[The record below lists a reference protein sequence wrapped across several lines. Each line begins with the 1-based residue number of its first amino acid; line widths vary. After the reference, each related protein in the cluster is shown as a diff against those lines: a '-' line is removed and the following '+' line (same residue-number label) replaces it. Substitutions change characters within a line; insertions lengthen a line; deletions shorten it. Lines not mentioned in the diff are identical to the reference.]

1 MCTFEKRTINS
12 FLWVFYLI
20 GLVDRVMFQKLKV
33 SCDSMIGG
41 SIGQRLGGMVGQTT
55 HWMLALIWLTF
66 HVEAQSFI
74 ISEFVASN
82 QTGTTDA
89 DGDRSDWIEIFNTGK
104 ETASL
109 AGWFLTDDA
118 SDLTKWE
125 FPDIT
130 LPAESTIIVFA
141 SGKDRSATASELH
154 TNFKLSK
161 TGEYLGLIQPDGK
174 TIAHAFEPEYPIQ
187 LADVSYGVSMPLDRT
202 VFIASDAPGK
212 MVLPDSDA
220 LGLEWTLP
228 DYDDT
233 SWQEVSFGIGYIR
246 KSENGD
252 STNPSGNGGN
262 GTLELADVTLPTDSI
277 EPTSFLS
284 PLGESVD
291 LAIDNNTDTKYLN
304 FDTLNTGF
312 TVQLSRGAL
321 AVTSLRLTSANDAP
335 DRDPTSFVLSG
346 SNNGASFREIAK
358 GSIPSFGNRHET
370 LQIDFSNEAAF
381 SYYRLIFPTVRDANV
396 AVAMQIAEVELLG
409 WVPEGD
415 PEIPGNLIPPGTVD
429 LSKFE
434 DISDPE
440 DQIEPTTANS
450 PANEEVW
457 RAIDNISQT
466 KYLNFDGPGSGFTIK
481 PTVGL
486 TVVQGLRLTSA
497 NDAPGRDPASYLL
510 EGSLDGTEYHRIAQG
525 EVPAFEDR
533 FTTVEVA
540 FSNNTSYEYYRLT
553 FPALR
558 GGSGQLMQIAEVEFL
573 GNVGLPQPA
582 FDELI
587 QTDLESSMFGKHSS
601 AFVRWPFTVAEGANL
616 EGLSLNIRYDDG
628 FIAYLNGMEV
638 ARANAPPAPGHD
650 SVALSDRDPRDAE
663 TVERFD
669 LEQFGHL
676 MRVGENVLAV
686 HALNDAVSS
695 PDFLMNLQLESSV
708 IRIDLSETGY
718 FDKPSPGKQNSQ
730 AQPGLVPAPV
740 MDVESGFKDAAFNVT
755 MQTDL
760 EGAQIY
766 YSTDGSSPDDLSGIP
781 YTHPVQITKTTVLRA
796 AAFLEGWRPSPLST
810 RTYLFTADIA
820 RQSAASEL
828 VSKFPDHWGGQV
840 ADYDMDPRV
849 VGINGRDDF
858 GGKYT
863 RSIQEDLRSIPSI
876 SLVMESDDLF
886 GPRGIYSNPTAHGD
900 AWEKPVSIEWID
912 PNHPERFQINA
923 GIRIQGG
930 AFRRF
935 DLSLKKSFRLIFRDQ
950 YGAGKLNYP
959 LFGPDAAGS
968 FDNVVLRAN
977 GNDAWR
983 YAADR
988 ALYIRDAFAM
998 QTARDMG
1005 MVSSHTAFVHLYLNG
1020 AYWGLYNLV
1029 ERPDAAFSASYHGG
1043 DKDTWDALNQ
1053 DSVPDGT
1060 REAWDRMLSVLSEGI
1075 EEDSVYQKVQGNTP
1089 DGIRDPDLENL
1100 LDIENL
1106 IDYCILN
1113 FYIGNQDWPGRN
1125 YWVGRDREGTEGF
1138 QFYPWDSETAMG
1150 LGSGLTSNV
1159 TSANTAVA
1167 RPYGILKA
1175 NSDFR
1180 RWFGDRVQRHFS
1192 PGGALYV
1199 NPTNP
1204 AWSNTNRQNNLPAAR
1219 FAALADEVEEA
1230 IVGETAR
1237 WGDQLVSR
1245 PYTRD
1250 EHWSKE
1256 RDNLLNN
1263 YFPQRSAVVIE
1274 QLRRAGL
1281 YPRANAPLFNLQEGN
1296 VEQGT
1301 SLTLNAEGGTI
1312 YYTLDGTDPRTDIK
1326 VNTVRPTTVVD
1337 ASTPKRVLIPGP
1349 GNGGDTFETSWFLP
1363 SGFSDTNWRRGTGG
1377 VGYDTGTG
1385 YQSLI
1390 AMDVLETMNG
1400 QNGSAFIRIPFEVAP
1415 ETIDSTNFMI
1425 LRMRYDDGFVAYLN
1439 GVRIASSN
1447 APESP
1452 EWNSFSTA
1460 GHDDAAAVFWEEFE
1474 ATAFLEHLQAG
1485 DNLLAIHGLNVS
1497 SSSSDFLI
1505 DVELMVGKRNITG
1518 NLPTSTPYTSPIQLQ
1533 DLTTIK
1539 AATLS
1544 GSEWSA
1550 LSEATYVVGEPKLMV
1565 SELHYHPSDPSNEE
1579 LMAGYDDAD
1588 AFEFIELHN
1597 PGTVTFPLE
1606 GVRFVDGV
1614 DFDFTGSWITRIPPG
1629 ATVLLVKNLT
1639 AFELRYGP
1647 GLPVAGEYGGNFSN
1661 NGERVELVDAD
1672 GETILA
1678 FTYDDAIET
1687 LKDADGS
1694 GPSLIAIGSEEVP
1707 NQGIIWTT
1715 SDQIGGSPGKVPERP
1730 SESPLTPTVTREQ
1743 DKVHIQCLVPEKGDY
1758 GLFEARDLLNAQ
1770 WNLLQSA
1777 TINEPDTAL
1786 AFEVP
1791 IDWEALL
1798 RFFQLRKIS
1807 SNP

>member
-1 MCTFEKRTINS
+1 MSTVGNKS
-12 FLWVFYLI
+12 FHIITRVFDLN
-20 GLVDRVMFQKLKV
+20 GSFVRVMFWLLKTICDTMV
-33 SCDSMIGG
+33 SG
-41 SIGQRLGGMVGQTT
+41 SIGRIFVGMVGITT
-55 HWMLALIWLTF
+55 TWLLTLILLTF
-66 HVEAQSFI
+66 QGTAQSII

-82 QTGTTDA
+82 QTGRTDE
-89 DGDRSDWIEIFNTGK
+89 DGDRSDWIEIYNTGK
-104 ETASL
+104 EPASL
-109 AGWFLTDDA
+109 TGWFLTDDA

-125 FPDIT
+125 FPAVT
-130 LPAESTIIVFA
+130 LPAESTVMVFA
-141 SGKDRSATASELH
+141 SGKDRTTADSELH
-154 TNFKLSK
+154 ANFKLSR
-161 TGEYLGLIQPDGK
+161 TGEFLALIQADGK
-174 TIAHAFEPEYPIQ
+174 TIAHAFDPKYPIQ
-187 LADVSYGVSMPLDRT
+187 LGDVSYGVSMPLDRT
-202 VFIASDAPGK
+202 VFVASDAPGK
-212 MVLPDSDA
+212 ILIPDSDA
-220 LGLEWTLP
+220 LGFEWILP
-228 DYDDT
+228 GYDDS
-233 SWQEVSFGIGYIR
+233 SWQEVAFGIGYIR
-246 KSENGD
+246 DNDNGN
-252 STNPSGNGGN
+252 STSPPGNTGN
-262 GTLELADVTLPTDSI
+262 GTLELKDVTLPTDSI

-304 FDTLNTGF
+304 FDKLNAGF

-321 AVTSLRLTSANDAP
+321 AVTGLRLTSANDAP
-335 DRDPTSFVLSG
+335 DRDPSSFVLSG
-346 SNNGASFREIAK
+346 SNNGVSFREIAK
-358 GSIPSFGNRHET
+358 GSIPSFENRYET
-370 LQIDFSNEAAF
+370 VQIDFNNGAAF
-381 SYYRLIFPTVRDANV
+381 SYYRLIFPTVQNANV

-409 WVPEGD
+409 WIPEGD
-415 PEIPGNLIPPGTVD
+415 PVLPDNPITPGTVD
-429 LSKFE
+429 LSNFE

-440 DQIEPTTANS
+440 DLIEPTTANS
-450 PANEEVW
+450 PGNEEVW
-457 RAIDNISQT
+457 RAIDNITQT
-466 KYLNFDGPGSGFTIK
+466 KYLNFDGPGSGFTVK

-486 TVVQGLRLTSA
+486 TVIEGLRLTSA
-497 NDAPGRDPASYLL
+497 NDAPGRDPASFLL
-510 EGSLDGTEYHRIAQG
+510 EGSLNGTDFDRIAQG

-540 FSNNTSYEYYRLT
+540 FNNRKSYEYYRLT
-553 FPALR
+553 FPSLL

-573 GNVGLPQPA
+573 GNVGLPQPE

-587 QTDLESSMFGKHSS
+587 QTDLESSMFDKHSS
-601 AFVRWPFTVAEGANL
+601 VFVRWRFTMAEGANL
-616 EGLSLNIRYDDG
+616 EGLSLNVRYDDG

-638 ARANAPPAPGHD
+638 ARANAPVAPGFD
-650 SVALSDRDPRDAE
+650 SLALSDRDPRDAE
-663 TVERFD
+663 LEERFD
-669 LEQFGHL
+669 LEPFAHL
-676 MRVGENVLAV
+676 MRAEENVLAI

-695 PDFLMNLQLESSV
+695 PDSLLSLQLESSV
-708 IRIDLSETGY
+708 TRIDLSEKGY
-718 FDKPSPGKQNSQ
+718 FDKPSPGKENTQ

-740 MDVESGFKDAAFNVT
+740 MNEESGFKDAAFNVT

-766 YSTDGSSPDDLSGIP
+766 YSTDGSAPDEQSGIP
-781 YTHPVQITKTTVLRA
+781 YTNPVQISKTTVLRA
-796 AAFLEGWRPSPLST
+796 AAFHEGWRPSPLST

-820 RQSAASEL
+820 KQSSASEL
-828 VSKFPDHWGGQV
+828 VSNFPDHWGGQV

-849 VGINGRDDF
+849 VGENGRDDF

-863 RSIQEDLRSIPSI
+863 RSIQDNLRAIPSI

-886 GPRGIYSNPTAHGD
+886 GPRGIYSNPTAHGNT
-900 AWEKPVSIEWID
+900 WEKPVSIEWID
-912 PNHPERFQINA
+912 PNREEGFQINA

-959 LFGPDAAGS
+959 LFGPDAANS

-1075 EEDSVYQKVQGNTP
+1075 DQDAVYQKVQGNTP
-1089 DGIRDPDLENL
+1089 EGIRDPDMENL

-1125 YWVGRDREGTEGF
+1125 YWVGRDREGSEGF

-1150 LGSGLTSNV
+1150 LGSGLSSNV

-1199 NPTNP
+1199 NPTSS
-1204 AWSNTNRQNNLPAAR
+1204 AWSKANPQNNMPAAR
-1219 FAALADEVEEA
+1219 FAALAEEVDRA

-1250 EHWSKE
+1250 EHYSKE

-1263 YFPQRSAVVIE
+1263 YFPQRSSVVIE

-1281 YPRANAPLFNLQEGN
+1281 YPRANAPLFNLQEGK
-1296 VEQGT
+1296 VDRGT
-1301 SLTLNAEGGTI
+1301 SLSMNAEGGTI

-1337 ASTPKRVLIPGP
+1337 ASTQRRVIIPGSD
-1349 GNGGDTFETSWFLP
+1349 NGGNTLGPNWRLP
-1363 SGFSDTNWRRGTGG
+1363 SGFTDTNWMSGTGG

-1400 QNGSAFIRIPFEVAP
+1400 QNGSAYIRIPFEVTP

-1439 GVRIASSN
+1439 GVRIASAN
-1447 APESP
+1447 APETL
-1452 EWNSFSTA
+1452 EWNSFATA

-1485 DNLLAIHGLNVS
+1485 ENLLAIHGLNVS
-1497 SSSSDFLI
+1497 SASSDFLI
-1505 DVELMVGKRNITG
+1505 DAELMVGKRNITG
-1518 NLPTSTPYTSPIQLQ
+1518 NLPTSIPYTSPIQLQ

-1550 LSEATYVVGEPKLMV
+1550 LSEATYVIGEPQLMV

-1579 LMAGYDDAD
+1579 RVAGLDDAD
-1588 AFEFIELHN
+1588 AFEFIELYN

-1606 GVRFVDGV
+1606 GVRFVDGI
-1614 DFDFTGSWITRIPPG
+1614 DFDFTGSWITRLPSG
-1629 ATVLLVKNLT
+1629 ATVLLVKNLA

-1661 NGERVELVDAD
+1661 SGERVELVDA
-1672 GETILA
+1672 GGQTMFA
-1678 FTYDDAIET
+1678 FSYDDTIET

-1694 GPSLIAIGSEEVP
+1694 GPSLVTIGSEVDP
-1707 NQGIIWTT
+1707 NQGIIWAI
-1715 SDQIGGSPGKVPERP
+1715 SDQIGGSPGKGPEIQSDTILR
-1730 SESPLTPTVTREQ
+1730 PTVSRED
-1743 DKVHIQCLVPEKGDY
+1743 DKVYIQCLVPEKGDY
-1758 GLFEARDLLNAQ
+1758 GLYANRDLRSSQ
-1770 WNLLQSA
+1770 WDLLQST
-1777 TINEPDTAL
+1777 TINEPDRTL
-1786 AFEVP
+1786 VFEVP
-1791 IDWEALL
+1791 IVWEVSA
-1798 RFFQLRKIS
+1798 RFFQLLKIS
-1807 SNP
+1807 NSP